1 MLNFK
6 IMKRKI
12 IYITTLLGLLI
23 GFNSC
28 KKFLT
33 EVPLDSPTT
42 GSFFNNQGE
51 MNVALTGVY
60 NSIDWDT
67 GALIPWQILFD
78 QWTDIGV
85 ERTAGVAE
93 GTLDVSNSNVSTTW
107 NFAYTTIQRAN
118 TLIQGMERGKANV
131 APADYNTIQAEARVL
146 RAFAYY
152 HLVFMFGDVPLIT
165 KPLGPT
171 DYYIQVRTP
180 KADVIKF
187 LYSELDA
194 AAANLN
200 WMPTDRGRVSKAVA
214 LGLKARIALTNG
226 DYDLAATT
234 SKQIMD
240 GAGLGLN
247 PNYQDLFTRSGQN
260 ANVGKEIMF
269 ELVYSDAVVNSRNYI
284 PLGQGSRNLGGQS
297 GRFPTQ
303 RLVDMFEAKDGKRI
317 DESAVYDPANPSK
330 NRDKR
335 LKYTVIMQG
344 DTITQNLS
352 TAVYEIYNT
361 STYFLDPATNN
372 WSLKTNNDYSNAF
385 GPVKNGVG
393 YLWAKYTFTDEDINT
408 PRVSWLFMR
417 YAEILLTYA
426 EAKIELGQIDGTV
439 TAAINLLRNRAGL
452 PNVDPVIASDQNKMR
467 QLIRRE
473 RTVEL
478 AGEGFRWF
486 DIRRW
491 KIAELVMPGKVYG
504 ASKSASVVAQTPN
517 FKTSAITDLNSIP
530 DYSASASQRFSRDMR
545 YFVAKNYLF
554 PIPQAERDLDK
565 NLTQNAGW

>member
-1 MLNFK
+1 MKKK
-6 IMKRKI
+6 IF
-12 IYITTLLGLLI
+12 YITALLSVVI
-23 GFNSC
+23 SFTAC

-42 GSFFNNQGE
+42 GNFFNSQGE

-60 NSIDWDT
+60 ASINWDS
-67 GALIPWQILFD
+67 GSLIPWQILFD

-85 ERTAGVAE
+85 ERTAGLAE
-93 GTLDVSNSNVSTTW
+93 GTYDVNNGNVSNVWT
-107 NFAYTTIQRAN
+107 FAYTTIQRSN
-118 TLIQGMERGKANV
+118 TLISGMEKGKANV
-131 APADYNTIQAEARVL
+131 AANAYNTIQSEARVL

-165 KPLGPT
+165 KPLDIP
-171 DYYIQVRTP
+171 DYYTQSRAP
-180 KADVIKF
+180 KADIIKF
-187 LYSELDA
+187 LYKELDES
-194 AAANLN
+194 AANLA
-200 WMPTDRGRVSKAVA
+200 WVSSDRGRIGKAVA

-226 DYDLAATT
+226 DYDLAASTA
-234 SKQIMD
+234 KQVMD
-240 GAGLGLN
+240 NAGLGLN
-247 PNYQDLFTRSGQN
+247 PNYQDLFTRVGQTTN
-260 ANVGKEIMF
+260 AGKEIMF
-269 ELVYSDAVVNSRNYI
+269 ELLYSDAVVNSRNYI

-303 RLVDMFEAKDGKRI
+303 RLVDIYEATDGKRI
-317 DESAVYDPANPSK
+317 DESAVYDPAKPSK

-344 DTITQNLS
+344 DTITQNRA

-361 STYFLDPATNN
+361 ATYFLDAATNKYV
-372 WSLKTNNDYSNAF
+372 LKTNNDFSNAF

-393 YLWAKYTFTDEDINT
+393 YLWAKYTFTFEDINT

-417 YAEILLTYA
+417 YAEVLLTYA
-426 EAKIELGQIDGTV
+426 EAKIESGQIDGTV
-439 TAAINLLRNRAGL
+439 INAINLLRKRAGL
-452 PNVDPVIASDQNKMR
+452 PNVDPLVAADQNKMR

-473 RTVEL
+473 RTAEL
-478 AGEGFRWF
+478 GGEGFRWF

-504 ASKSASVVAQTPN
+504 AAKSANTVAATPN
-517 FKTSAITDLNSIP
+517 FKTSAITDLNGIP

-545 YFVAKNYLF
+545 YFMDKHYLF
-554 PIPQAERDLDK
+554 PVPQRERDLDK
-565 NLTQNAGW
+565 NLTQNPGW